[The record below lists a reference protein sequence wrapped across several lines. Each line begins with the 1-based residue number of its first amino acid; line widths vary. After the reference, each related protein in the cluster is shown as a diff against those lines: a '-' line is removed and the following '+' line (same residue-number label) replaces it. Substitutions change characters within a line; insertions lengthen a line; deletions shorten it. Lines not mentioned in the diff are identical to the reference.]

1 MTIPRNEERL
11 YQILE
16 APVVTEK
23 ATRVAES
30 NNQAVFHVCPTA
42 TKKEIKDAVEFL
54 FSVNVLNVQVLTVK
68 GKAKRSSRG
77 TGQRSDWK
85 KAYITLAKDQEI
97 SLVGE

>member
-1 MTIPRNEERL
+1 MTVQKNEERL

-23 ATRVAES
+23 ATFVAEK

-77 TGQRSDWK
+77 VGQRSNWK